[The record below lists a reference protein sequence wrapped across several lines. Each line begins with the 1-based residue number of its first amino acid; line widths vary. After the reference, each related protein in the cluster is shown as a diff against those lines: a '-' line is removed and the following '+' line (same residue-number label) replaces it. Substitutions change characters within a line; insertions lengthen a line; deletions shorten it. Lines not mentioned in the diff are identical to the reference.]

1 MITFQVVSSLGGAPC
16 HLTLDKTRKVL
27 FATNYVNNLSAFQLD
42 DEGKIGH
49 EILNEAYGAGS
60 NAVPDRQADA
70 HPHGVYMYNDFVFV
84 VDLGADKIW
93 RYRITKATPNGKTQ
107 IEKVGSTDTP
117 LGWGPRH
124 MTIKNNTAYVIF
136 ELETRIGVY
145 NIDPLSGELKF
156 VAALPTVSA
165 KSTFCL
171 LRLPNTTEIK
181 FLLHF
186 SFQILMANL
195 NMELKLQYIP
205 MANGCMLVI
214 EDMDLFLSII
224 SMRMLTTSLLFIRY
238 ACVIKPQEKTLENP
252 F

>member
-1 MITFQVVSSLGGAPC
+1 MITSFELVITFQVVSSLGGAPC

-49 EILNEAYGAGS
+49 EILNEAYGVGS

-165 KSTFCL
+165 KSNWNAFENYQIWQTLKSC
-171 LRLPNTTEIK
+171 
-181 FLLHF
+181 LHF
-186 SFQILMANL
+186 LQLLMANL

-205 MANGCMLVI
+205 MANGCM
-214 EDMDLFLSII
+214 
-224 SMRMLTTSLLFIRY
+224 
-238 ACVIKPQEKTLENP
+238 
-252 F
+252 

>member
-49 EILNEAYGAGS
+49 EILNEAYGVGS

-165 KSTFCL
+165 KSNWNAFENYQIWQTLKSC
-171 LRLPNTTEIK
+171 
-181 FLLHF
+181 LHF
-186 SFQILMANL
+186 LQLLMANL

-205 MANGCMLVI
+205 MANGCM
-214 EDMDLFLSII
+214 
-224 SMRMLTTSLLFIRY
+224 
-238 ACVIKPQEKTLENP
+238 
-252 F
+252 